1 MNLLIEICDLKFIL
15 DLWLGIYLRFVIC
28 YLLFIYRSSPS
39 SHPSETESS
48 LH

>member
-28 YLLFIYRSSPS
+28 DL
-39 SHPSETESS
+39 
-48 LH
+48 